1 MIHTSITLNCVVF
14 LLPCRLTQSAIY
26 GSQIFDSHKWPTMLV
41 RKVKRKPRSFKANL
55 GGSLYST
62 LNHLSNH
69 AFYNKWLQ
77 TRPIQGNGSA
87 GQMSVETHEDQSEFI
102 PSGPAV

>member
-1 MIHTSITLNCVVF
+1 
-14 LLPCRLTQSAIY
+14 
-26 GSQIFDSHKWPTMLV
+26 MLV
-41 RKVKRKPRSFKANL
+41 RKVKRKPRSFEANL

-69 AFYNKWLQ
+69 AFYYKWLQ

-87 GQMSVETHEDQSEFI
+87 GQMSVETHEASQNSFQVVQPSSSELKSIHISFEI
-102 PSGPAV
+102 RTTENAVK